1 MLVFFFLFTL
11 LTSPNHFLFS
21 ILTSSDFF
29 ILFQYFLFGFFLC
42 HAKLF
47 LRYADL
53 RLIIYENLKKKRKWK
68 NVLFT
73 RKVFCFSYVLG
84 KSISTINTPMSIPK
98 NSHYSILEMFLR
110 NQFGENDFYSK
121 ISTAFPTSSFKS
133 DN

>member
-53 RLIIYENLKKKRKWK
+53 RLIIYENLKKKKMEERSIHSKGL
-68 NVLFT
+68 LF
-73 RKVFCFSYVLG
+73 L
-84 KSISTINTPMSIPK
+84 
-98 NSHYSILEMFLR
+98 LR
-110 NQFGENDFYSK
+110 SW
-121 ISTAFPTSSFKS
+121 
-133 DN
+133 